1 MPQFFMGRYRYER
14 FPSTVNST
22 VNISPCLQDKS
33 QTPLTSLE
41 KSQAKINAGCEKEAG
56 SSMWIYVLL
65 GNLLRGIGE
74 TPIQPLGITYID
86 DYAIEENA
94 ALYIGCV
101 QTVAIIGPIF
111 GFLLGSLCAKL
122 YVDIGFVDLDFFP
135 SLKSLFGNPVYILYL
150 CASIIQFNSLI
161 GMVTYKPKYIEQQY
175 GQTSSK
181 TNFVIGL
188 INIPAVAFGI
198 FSGGLVM
205 KKFRIGVLGAAKLS
219 LGSSFFGYLL
229 LLSLFAMGCENSEVA
244 GLTVS
249 YHGTK
254 LMTAYEQAV
263 FSECNAGCSCSNN
276 DWDPICGENGVTY
289 ISACLAGCQA
299 SNGSGKNT
307 VRQSFIPMC
316 DVIFFANT
324 TRCIKPHLKSFALG
338 IYTLAIRVLGSD
350 HSVNKSTMTVE
361 TKSSNVNGSNQEAEP
376 NQPLDDE
383 ENKTQ
388 PLKKKTSSCSG
399 LKAFLAALS
408 FSYFSKAL
416 SGTIMKSSITQIE
429 RRFELTSSTAG
440 FVDGSFEMGNL
451 LVIAFVSYFGAK
463 LHRPKVI
470 AVGCFTMALGCFL
483 SAMPHFFMGYYKY
496 ETASHRASSA
506 NLTSSINP
514 CSLHQD
520 MNDTTLEVSHSAC
533 LHTIAMMGP
542 MFGFLLGSLCA
553 KLYVD
558 VGFVDPGITSLP
570 PVGIGIFLGGF
581 IMKKYKMGIVVA
593 TKFSFIMSFL
603 AYAISF
609 LHFFVG
615 CESYAVA
622 GMTVSYEGKPIPFDE
637 NAIFSDCNSHCKCAS
652 NVWDPVCG
660 DNGITCVQPEFKAL
674 AVGLYTLIMRM
685 LAGIPAP
692 VYFGAVIDKTC
703 LKWGSTSCGQ
713 RGACRL
719 YDSVSNRY
727 VFLGLAALL
736 RGPSYLFAIICY
748 IFIKKHFQ
756 NKNSEPI
763 ENGQEDAPMNKED
776 NCKIQQRLPGSPDGE
791 NESSI

>member
-1 MPQFFMGRYRYER
+1 
-14 FPSTVNST
+14 
-22 VNISPCLQDKS
+22 
-33 QTPLTSLE
+33 
-41 KSQAKINAGCEKEAG
+41 
-56 SSMWIYVLL
+56 
-65 GNLLRGIGE
+65 
-74 TPIQPLGITYID
+74 
-86 DYAIEENA
+86 
-94 ALYIGCV
+94 
-101 QTVAIIGPIF
+101 
-111 GFLLGSLCAKL
+111 
-122 YVDIGFVDLDFFP
+122 
-135 SLKSLFGNPVYILYL
+135 
-150 CASIIQFNSLI
+150 
-161 GMVTYKPKYIEQQY
+161 
-175 GQTSSK
+175 
-181 TNFVIGL
+181 
-188 INIPAVAFGI
+188 
-198 FSGGLVM
+198 
-205 KKFRIGVLGAAKLS
+205 
-219 LGSSFFGYLL
+219 
-229 LLSLFAMGCENSEVA
+229 
-244 GLTVS
+244 
-249 YHGTK
+249 
-254 LMTAYEQAV
+254 
-263 FSECNAGCSCSNN
+263 
-276 DWDPICGENGVTY
+276 
-289 ISACLAGCQA
+289 
-299 SNGSGKNT
+299 
-307 VRQSFIPMC
+307 
-316 DVIFFANT
+316 
-324 TRCIKPHLKSFALG
+324 
-338 IYTLAIRVLGSD
+338 
-350 HSVNKSTMTVE
+350 MTVE

-383 ENKTQ
+383 ENKN
-388 PLKKKTSSCSG
+388 PPVKKKTSSCTG

-429 RRFELTSSTAG
+429 RRFDLTSSTAG

-514 CSLHQD
+514 CSQHQD
-520 MNDTTLEVSHSAC
+520 VNDTTLEVSHSGCEKEPSSYMWIYILLGNMLRGIGETPITPLGISYLDDFAKEENVPVYVAC
-533 LHTIAMMGP
+533 LHTIAMLGP

-558 VGFVDPGITSLP
+558 VGFVDPGSITITPQDSRWVGAWWLGFLIGGTTNFLCAIPFCFLPKSLKKPEEANNDKTSCSLLEKKGATKKKLTPENAKSRKWSVMLKDFCTSLKKVLSNRMYFTFLCCSLLQFSSFIGFLTYKPKYMEQQYGQSTSKSNLLIGITSLP

-581 IMKKYKMGIVVA
+581 IMKKYKMGIIGA

-637 NAIFSDCNSHCKCAS
+637 KAIFSDCNSHCKCAS

-660 DNGITCVQPEFKAL
+660 DNGITYVSACLAGCETSVGHGKNTVFHNCRCLEVSSSWTGNNTATLGQCPKSEACSMNFIYYTVIQVIGGFCYALGGTPAYMIMFRCVQPEFKAL
-674 AVGLYTLIMRM
+674 AVGLYTLVMRM

-736 RGPSYLFAIICY
+736 RGPSYLIAIVFY

-756 NKNSEPI
+756 NKNSKPV

-776 NCKIQQRLPGSPDGE
+776 NSKIQQRLPGSPDGE